1 MTWTLVLVLAAIAYG
16 FKVLGAVVVGGR
28 TMPVALERCLLL
40 IPAALLAG
48 LITKDTFTTGQDLA
62 LDARVVGLAVAVV
75 ATWRR
80 LPFIAVIVLGV
91 CSTALLR
98 AFT

>member
-1 MTWTLVLVLAAIAYG
+1 MTWTLVFALAAIAYG

-40 IPAALLAG
+40 IPPALLTG
-48 LITKDTFTTGQDLA
+48 LITKDTFTNGQNLA
-62 LDARVVGLAVAVV
+62 VDARVVGLAVAVA

-80 LPFIAVIVLGV
+80 LPFIVVIVLGV
-91 CSTALLR
+91 GATALVR
-98 AFT
+98 AVS

>member
-1 MTWTLVLVLAAIAYG
+1 MTWTLVLVLAGIAYG

-48 LITKDTFTTGQDLA
+48 LITKDTFTNGQDLA
-62 LDARVVGLAVAVV
+62 LDARVVGLAVAIV

-80 LPFIAVIVLGV
+80 LPFIVVIVLGV
-91 CSTALLR
+91 GSTALVR
-98 AFT
+98 ALA

>member
-62 LDARVVGLAVAVV
+62 LDARVVGLVVAVV

-91 CSTALLR
+91 GSTALLR

>member
-1 MTWTLVLVLAAIAYG
+1 MTWTLVLVLAVIAYG

-62 LDARVVGLAVAVV
+62 LDARVVGLVVAVV

-91 CSTALLR
+91 GSTALLR